1 LLMSKTGAQLIQ
13 EALALPPEER
23 AELVERLLI
32 SLDPP
37 PDRRIDELWAREAED
52 RVDAFERGEI
62 KSVPAK
68 EAFERSGTK
77 R

>member
-1 LLMSKTGAQLIQ
+1 MSKTGAQLIQ

>member
-1 LLMSKTGAQLIQ
+1 MSKTGAQLLQ
-13 EALALPPEER
+13 EVLALPPEER
-23 AELVERLLI
+23 VELVERLLI

-37 PDRRIDELWAREAED
+37 PNRRIDELWAREAED
-52 RVDAFERGEI
+52 RVDAFERKEI

-68 EAFERSGTK
+68 EAFERSGNK